1 MQSTREEILSLDIN
15 SFSIHQIVHSYLY
28 HQGYYQTLDCFEKI
42 AALSRDNTVILKKS
56 KEMEEEP
63 KNHALN
69 GKKSIEIEEEIK
81 ENCQEVEFSK
91 DCEEE
96 LGNHKEEGTLE
107 ERTKQKDRD
116 CRIRNLYFFKISFRG

>member
-1 MQSTREEILSLDIN
+1 MN

-42 AALSRDNTVILKKS
+42 AALSRDNTVILKKT
-56 KEMEEEP
+56 KEIEEEP

-81 ENCQEVEFSK
+81 ENGQEVELSK

-107 ERTKQKDRD
+107 ERTRQKDRD
-116 CRIRNLYFFKISFRG
+116 CRLKADFLFS